1 MQYCSFL
8 ENYRHYTQGNET
20 PELIHIWSG
29 LSALSGATEKKL
41 WIDQKMFNL
50 YFNLYVILV
59 GPPGVVAKSTSMG
72 LALKMLKECGYF
84 TLEGSVL
91 KERIIEEMEALEK
104 PCAIGFNH
112 CSVTYV
118 ANELNVLL
126 SSGVEMVKFLV
137 DIYDR
142 DDAYVYKTK
151 KSGQYEIAYPY
162 FNLISAA
169 VPQWFGD
176 YVTSDMG
183 STGFLARC
191 IVVYEEQKRGRYPK
205 VIYTQEQKEA
215 RDRCVETLFAIGN
228 LHGEVS
234 LTEEADQF
242 YYDWYMAQKFN
253 PTYDYRINSYLER
266 KNKIHLLKVAGLMAI
281 GDLRQVIEKSDIEK
295 AVHLLEVT
303 EKKMRLAYLVA
314 GNNKLAPFIHQVLGI
329 LDTNDNRIAMTELV
343 RILSSDLD
351 IDDIRKLISTLQD
364 MDEAKLVAKSGEK
377 WLVRKLPKSK

>member
-1 MQYCSFL
+1 MKYCEFL
-8 ENYRHYTQGNET
+8 ENYRLYTQGNET
-20 PELIHIWSG
+20 PEIIHIWCG
-29 LSALSGATEKKL
+29 LSALAGAAEKKL
-41 WIDQKMFNL
+41 WINQQMFNL

-72 LALKMLKECGYF
+72 LALKMLKECGYN

-91 KERIIEEMEALEK
+91 KERIIEEMEAMEK
-104 PCAIGFNH
+104 PCAVGFNH
-112 CSVTYV
+112 SSVTYIS
-118 ANELNVLL
+118 NELNVLL

-142 DDAYVYKTK
+142 EDAYVYKTK

-191 IVVYEEQKRGRYPK
+191 IIVYEEQKRGRFPK
-205 VIYTQEQKEA
+205 VIYTQEQKDA
-215 RDRCVETLFAIGN
+215 RAVCVEMLYTLGQMY
-228 LHGEVS
+228 GEIT
-234 LTEEADQF
+234 LTPEADQ
-242 YYDWYMAQKFN
+242 YYVDWYMAQKFN

-266 KNKIHLLKVAGLMAI
+266 KNKIHILKIAGLMAI
-281 GDLRQVIEKSDIEK
+281 GDVRQKIDKIDIERSI
-295 AVHLLEVT
+295 HLLELT
-303 EKKMRLAYLVA
+303 EKKMRLAYIIA
-314 GNNKLAPFIHQVLGI
+314 GNNKLAPFIHQVLNI
-329 LDTNDNRIAMTELV
+329 LESNANKIPMTQLI
-343 RILSSDLD
+343 RILSPDLD

-364 MDEAKLVAKSGEK
+364 MDEVRLVAKDKEK
-377 WLVRKLPKSK
+377 WLIRKLPR